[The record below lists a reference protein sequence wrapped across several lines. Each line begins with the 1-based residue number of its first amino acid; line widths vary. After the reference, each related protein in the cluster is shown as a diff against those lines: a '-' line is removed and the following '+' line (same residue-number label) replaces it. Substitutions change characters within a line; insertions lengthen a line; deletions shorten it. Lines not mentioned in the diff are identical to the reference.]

1 MKLRLLLLAVLL
13 GSLPVLYAENVSVE
27 NEFIKFVVNNGPED
41 LGRFAIE
48 TTGGD
53 PKNLKD
59 NNQSL
64 IYGQP
69 VPWTSYTTVR
79 IDGRDFVFGGQGHRL
94 SQRSGQP
101 ITFGTVVS
109 QAVKPSS
116 IVTVCRFKD
125 VLVTQTLSF
134 IRNASTKVMDTA
146 QISYSAVNEGTIPH
160 DVGIRIMMD
169 TKLGSNDGAPF
180 RIGTQ
185 AGDAE
190 QIFEGGA
197 LFDYWQA
204 FDDLVSPNVIAQGT
218 IYSSELGIAKPDKLY
233 LANWGTLSDYPW
245 EFPYE
250 QGRSFIRAGEAE
262 KDTALAMYWNPTT
275 LAPQKTLHVSTL
287 YGLGG
292 LTVSPG
298 LLSLGLT
305 APAEIHSSS
314 KRPFL
319 MMSYIANSGGY
330 DSQNTIVTFTLPEGF
345 SPVNGKR
352 TFKLGTLHSGETRQI
367 PMKIELDNPPS
378 GIKTLKVSVQS
389 DTLES
394 NALSRKIDVLSPPRI
409 ISKLRVPTSKIASIN
424 AYTDVVVY
432 VTNPTTH
439 TLHDIDAEIK
449 LSDPASLAGFEVP
462 KKSLR
467 SLRPNQTVLLHWK
480 INLNTSEKK
489 SVPISVSL
497 DSSATK
503 ADLLQATIQTGPA
516 SFSEHLSLSD
526 SNVDSDSFF
535 FTEFSLYQAPSLLG
549 ETYQILYN
557 PEELTLLRVSDGA
570 RFIDQPS
577 VYSDTVTK
585 TPGRVEIAD
594 LNTGDSLYRLDV
606 CKLHFRTKK
615 SGSSLI
621 QLMHEDKVIETVT
634 VNIDTQNKGDSE

>member
-1 MKLRLLLLAVLL
+1 MKLRLLLVALLL
-13 GSLPVLYAENVSVE
+13 GSLSVLQSETLSVE
-27 NEFIKFVVNNGPED
+27 NEFIKLSVNKGPED
-41 LGRFAIE
+41 LGRFSID

-59 NNQSL
+59 NTQSL

-79 IDGRDFVFGGQGHRL
+79 IDGRDFVFGGQGHKL

-109 QAVKPSS
+109 QTVQPSS
-116 IVTVCRFKD
+116 IVTVCRFED
-125 VLVTQTLSF
+125 ILVTQTLSF

-146 QISYSAVNEGTIPH
+146 QISYSAVNEGSVPH
-160 DVGIRIMMD
+160 NVGIRIMMD

-180 RIGTQ
+180 RIGTH
-185 AGDAE
+185 AGDSE
-190 QIFEGGA
+190 QAFQGGA

-218 IYSSELGIAKPDKLY
+218 IYSAELGIGKPDKLY

-250 QGRSFIRAGEAE
+250 QGRSFIRAGETE
-262 KDTALAMYWNPTT
+262 KDTALALYWNP
-275 LAPQKTLHVSTL
+275 APLEPKKTLQVSTL

-292 LTVSPG
+292 LTLSPG

-319 MMSYIANSGGY
+319 MMGYVSNSGGY
-330 DSQNTIVTFTLPEGF
+330 DSQNTVVTFTLPEGF
-345 SPVNGKR
+345 SPIDGKR
-352 TFKLGTLHSGETRQI
+352 TVKLGTLRSGETRQI
-367 PMKIELDNPPS
+367 PVRVALDNPPS
-378 GIKTLKVSVQS
+378 GIKTLQVSVQS

-394 NALSRKIDVLSPPRI
+394 NTLSRKIEVLAPPKI
-409 ISKLRVPTSKIASIN
+409 ISKLRVPVSKTASIN
-424 AYTDVVVY
+424 AYTDVVVS

-449 LSDPASLAGFEVP
+449 LSDPASLASFEVP
-462 KKSLR
+462 KKSLK
-467 SLRPNQTVLLHWK
+467 SLRPDQTVLLHWK
-480 INLNTSEKK
+480 INLNTAEKK

-503 ADLLQATIQTGPA
+503 TDLLSGTIQTGPDP
-516 SFSEHLSLSD
+516 FSAHLTLSD
-526 SNVDSDSFF
+526 TNVATGSFF
-535 FTEFSLYQAPSLLG
+535 FTEFSLHQAPALLG
-549 ETYQILYN
+549 DTYEVLYN
-557 PEELTLLRVSDGA
+557 PEELTLLRVSNGA
-570 RFIDQPS
+570 RFVDQPS
-577 VYSDTVTK
+577 AYYDTVTK
-585 TPGRVEIAD
+585 TPGRVEISD

-606 CKLHFRTKK
+606 CKLHFRAKK
-615 SGSSLI
+615 PGASSIKLV
-621 QLMHEDKVIETVT
+621 HDGKVIETVT
-634 VNIDTQNKGDSE
+634 VNSDTQNKGDS

>member
-1 MKLRLLLLAVLL
+1 MKLRLLLLAVLF
-13 GSLPVLYAENVSVE
+13 GSLSILQAENLSVE
-27 NEFIKFVVNNGPED
+27 NEFIKLIVNKGPED

-53 PKNLKD
+53 PKNSKD

-79 IDGRDFVFGGQGHRL
+79 IDDHDFVFGGQGHKL

-109 QAVKPSS
+109 QTVQPSS
-116 IVTVCRFKD
+116 IVTVCRFED

-134 IRNASTKVMDTA
+134 IRNVSTKVMDTA
-146 QISYSAVNEGTIPH
+146 QISYSAVNKGSVPH
-160 DVGIRIMMD
+160 NVGIRIMMD

-180 RIGTQ
+180 RIGTH
-185 AGDAE
+185 AGDSE
-190 QIFEGGA
+190 QSFQGAA

-204 FDDLVSPNVIAQGT
+204 FDNLVSPNVIAQGT
-218 IYSSELGIAKPDKLY
+218 IYSAELGIAKPDKLY

-245 EFPYE
+245 DFPYE

-262 KDTALAMYWNPTT
+262 KDTALALYWNPTT
-275 LAPQKTLHVSTL
+275 LAPQKSLQVSTL

-292 LTVSPG
+292 LTLSPG

-319 MMSYIANSGGY
+319 MMAYVSNSGGY
-330 DSQNTIVTFTLPEGF
+330 DSQNTIVTVTLPEGF

-352 TFKLGTLHSGETRQI
+352 TFNLGTLHSGETRQI
-367 PMKIELDNPPS
+367 PMQIVLDTPPA

-394 NALSRKIDVLSPPRI
+394 NTLSRKIEVLAPPKI
-409 ISKLRVPTSKIASIN
+409 ISKLRVPVSKTASIN
-424 AYTDVVVY
+424 AYTDVVVS

-449 LSDPASLAGFEVP
+449 LSDPASLASFEVP
-462 KKSLR
+462 KKSLK
-467 SLRPNQTVLLHWK
+467 SLRPDQTVLLHWK

-503 ADLLQATIQTGPA
+503 PDLLQGTIQTGPDP
-516 SFSEHLSLSD
+516 FSAHLSLSD
-526 SNVDSDSFF
+526 TNVDTGSFF
-535 FTEFSLYQAPSLLG
+535 FAEFSLHQAPALLG
-549 ETYQILYN
+549 DTYEILYD
-557 PEELTLLRVSDGA
+557 PEELTLLRVSEGA
-570 RFIDQPS
+570 RFVDQPS
-577 VYSDTVTK
+577 AYYDTVTK

-594 LNTGDSLYRLDV
+594 LNTGESMYSLDV

-615 SGSSLI
+615 PGASSIKLV
-621 QLMHEDKVIETVT
+621 HGGKVIETVT
-634 VNIDTQNKGDSE
+634 VNSETQNKGDSE